1 MVAAGGQFGTCLL
14 VQGLR
19 PLTQTKGK
27 HVGQGSRGVE
37 NDVKLAGL
45 EKQIPSSG
53 GRSVCPSQS
62 MSKAKEGGGIDEAKD
77 GPNHKLSMVEADEGN
92 DGLGDT
98 GQKDGADKGSWN
110 SP

>member
-1 MVAAGGQFGTCLL
+1 
-14 VQGLR
+14 
-19 PLTQTKGK
+19 
-27 HVGQGSRGVE
+27 
-37 NDVKLAGL
+37 
-45 EKQIPSSG
+45 
-53 GRSVCPSQS
+53 